1 MSKQHH
7 YLKTINPYFRDV
19 ESGKKTFEVRFN
31 DRNFKVFDVLHLQEF
46 SPPNDFSGREIDFE
60 VTYVLDSSEFCKN
73 GFVVLGI
80 KEICRN
86 Y

>member
-1 MSKQHH
+1 MSRQHH
-7 YLKTINPYFRDV
+7 YLKTVNPYFRAV
-19 ESGKKTFEVRFN
+19 ECGLKTFEVRFN
-31 DRNFKVFDVLHLQEF
+31 DRNFQEFDILHLQEF

-60 VTYVLDSSEFCKN
+60 VTYVLDDPTFCKD

-80 KEICRN
+80 KEISRN